1 MDIGGSVS
9 RSSGKVALGCSKSG
23 SKRRPISQQPTF
35 LNVISILLQVPGGI
49 PSLTSLNDG
58 S

>member
-23 SKRRPISQQPTF
+23 SKR
-35 LNVISILLQVPGGI
+35 ISILLQVPGGI